1 MEEPRMTQTTG
12 GSLCLFDERGGLI
25 GPIDRPLQRDPLGPG
40 RATVYLTRP
49 AKGDAKAAAAA

>member
-25 GPIDRPLQRDPLGPG
+25 GTIDRPLQRDPLGPG
-40 RATVYLTRP
+40 RATVYLARP
-49 AKGDAKAAAAA
+49 AQGDAKAAAAA